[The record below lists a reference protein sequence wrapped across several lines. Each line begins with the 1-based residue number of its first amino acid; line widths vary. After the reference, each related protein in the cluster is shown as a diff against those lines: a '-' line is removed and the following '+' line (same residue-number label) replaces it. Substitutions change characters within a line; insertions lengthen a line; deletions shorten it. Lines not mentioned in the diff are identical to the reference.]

1 MIFSASPETHFE
13 DRLQLYWPELKH
25 LYMELY
31 HDDAMLKQLRRQLAA
46 FFEERRDSLKQRD
59 AENRKVPTGI
69 SPGSFWA

>member
-1 MIFSASPETHFE
+1 
-13 DRLQLYWPELKH
+13 
-25 LYMELY
+25 MELY

-46 FFEERRDSLKQRD
+46 FSEERRDSLKQRD